1 MFGLRNKSGSCW
13 VNAALQ
19 ALFRIPELQTR
30 FSEDEHDKSNPV
42 ETSMCEI
49 WASKGDEGLKD
60 FYECVKTATMP
71 AGENIGDSHELI
83 QYICDKIPFLDKMF
97 RFKIGNQIRC
107 KNCPYVDVRRES
119 LIEFPITG
127 DGRKEISVTDAIL
140 RAVSPYAIDDWKCEK
155 CSQKGCTKQFLIE
168 TLPQV
173 LMFHQTALDSNVT
186 YTAVLGVNGVKYMLL
201 AVVCFNG
208 GHWWTYG
215 RNPPPGNP
223 WYELN
228 DMTVRSFHGNAFP
241 LDRTMRLL
249 IYYRLNE

>member
-13 VNAALQ
+13 VNSALQ
-19 ALFRIPELQTR
+19 ALFRIPEVQQR
-30 FSEDEHDKSNPV
+30 FTDETHDEKNPI

-49 WASKGDEGLKD
+49 WSSKGDEGLKD

-71 AGENIGDSHELI
+71 AGESIGDAHELI
-83 QYICDKIPFLDKMF
+83 QYLCDKMPFLDKLM
-97 RFKIGNQIRC
+97 RFKIGNQIKC
-107 KNCPYVDVRRES
+107 KNCDYSDTKKDS

-127 DGRKEISVTDAIL
+127 DGRNEISVINAIL
-140 RAVSPYAIDDWKCEK
+140 RAVTPFDIDDWKCEK
-155 CSQKGCTKQFLIE
+155 CHKKGCKKQFLIE
-168 TLPQV
+168 TFPQV
-173 LMFHQTALDSNVT
+173 LMFHQTALDSNVS
-186 YTAVLGVNGVKYMLL
+186 YTAILGVNGIKYMLI

-228 DMTVRSFHGNAFP
+228 DTHVRSFDATAFP
-241 LDRTMRLL
+241 LDRKMRLL